1 MVEVVALNSG
11 AGRDKVK
18 VSVIH
23 WDLHGPPPTGV
34 ATKPFGQSA
43 TNLPAHAEMNAH
55 SVKANKLIP
64 TLEGEYSAGVVE
76 QLNRDIQF
84 HRQRSASSG

>member
-1 MVEVVALNSG
+1 MALNSG

-18 VSVIH
+18 VSVVH
-23 WDLHGPPPTGV
+23 WDHNGPPATGV

-43 TNLPAHAEMNAH
+43 TNLPARAEMRAH

-64 TLEGEYSAGVVE
+64 TLRSEFSAGVVE
-76 QLNRDIQF
+76 QLNHDIQY
-84 HRQRSASSG
+84 HRQRLGSSG